1 MAFSLAS
8 ITKKIVNTLI
18 AIVKVVIP
26 FSVTPQPHQQ
36 VIANTSFVPM
46 TLSLPSISSLDPD
59 DESAMEE
66 IIPTNTHAKLLFAHA
81 KALIAAAQNNDT
93 AAAIALIAT
102 GAPVN
107 VRDRA
112 GNSPLKAAIQTDN
125 VELILALI
133 QAGAYIPESKLK
145 VKAPQKNMFHSVQN
159 NTAFRPSTSNKFWID
174 QALLA
179 AIQYKNTQAIRAL
192 IQANANVNTTDSKG
206 NSPLMLAVC
215 QDDFFSVDILIK
227 AGANL
232 HQKNGAGKTALMLAT
247 QHAHHHAQKEI
258 VFRLLSALPDQQNAP
273 IQSNPLNNMVRL
285 YKQKILQIRREVFSV
300 IGALGVINKNQP
312 VLPRVLMSIVLSDPD
327 LYPSLVPISHSTRYA
342 QYKKN
347 SQQNH
352 SKKTKTNVVTSRC
365 KAKSHQKK
373 NAY

>member
-1 MAFSLAS
+1 MYV
-8 ITKKIVNTLI
+8 IVL
-18 AIVKVVIP
+18 
-26 FSVTPQPHQQ
+26 
-36 VIANTSFVPM
+36 
-46 TLSLPSISSLDPD
+46 
-59 DESAMEE
+59 
-66 IIPTNTHAKLLFAHA
+66 
-81 KALIAAAQNNDT
+81 
-93 AAAIALIAT
+93 AIAFKS
-102 GAPVN
+102 
-107 VRDRA
+107 RH
-112 GNSPLKAAIQTDN
+112 STDN

-327 LYPSLVPISHSTRYA
+327 LYPRWYQSHIQQDMRNIKKIVNKIIQKRQKQMLLLRDARPKAIKRKMPIDNAESV
-342 QYKKN
+342 N
-347 SQQNH
+347 GVIL
-352 SKKTKTNVVTSRC
+352 KKTALFVTVYQSCAFMRPNSRSKQTGVTSACCPQILSR
-365 KAKSHQKK
+365 
-373 NAY
+373 